1 MNKIIQYIN
10 KREELLIKAIRKA
23 KQDKDKFPEGRLRTS
38 PLGSYTRFYIV
49 TENSDTTGKY
59 ITKENK
65 QIIIALAQKDYNRRF
80 LKKAEK
86 ELKILKQIISKLSKD
101 NADLAYLNLSPER
114 KNLITPY
121 IQTDEMY
128 AEEWQKKNY
137 KSNPFMTEE
146 KKYETKKG
154 DKVRSKSEAILA
166 DIFYELGIPYRYEEQ
181 IRLKNGKNK
190 YPDFTLLNIK
200 RREEIYLEHMGLL
213 DDEEYRK
220 SNFKK
225 LDEYRENGIYLGK
238 NLLITYESE
247 ESPLDIKGIRKM
259 IKELLI

>member
-1 MNKIIQYIN
+1 
-10 KREELLIKAIRKA
+10 
-23 KQDKDKFPEGRLRTS
+23 
-38 PLGSYTRFYIV
+38 
-49 TENSDTTGKY
+49 
-59 ITKENK
+59 
-65 QIIIALAQKDYNRRF
+65 
-80 LKKAEK
+80 
-86 ELKILKQIISKLSKD
+86 
-101 NADLAYLNLSPER
+101 
-114 KNLITPY
+114 
-121 IQTDEMY
+121 
-128 AEEWQKKNY
+128 
-137 KSNPFMTEE
+137 NPFMTEE

-181 IRLKNGKNK
+181 IRLKDGKNK

-200 RREEIYLEHMGLL
+200 SREEIYLEHMGLL

-225 LDEYRENGIYLGK
+225 LDEYRKNGIYLGK